1 MNALI
6 LQRETNRLEKS
17 IKKANR
23 TLLEFEV
30 AQAKWEIAHGMGKA
44 YSSAGAFMRHI
55 RRKLK

>member
-1 MNALI
+1 MNTLV
-6 LQRETNRLEKS
+6 LQRETKRLEKS

-30 AQAKWEIAHGMGKA
+30 AQAKWEIARGMGKA
-44 YSSAGAFMRHI
+44 YPSAGAFMRHI